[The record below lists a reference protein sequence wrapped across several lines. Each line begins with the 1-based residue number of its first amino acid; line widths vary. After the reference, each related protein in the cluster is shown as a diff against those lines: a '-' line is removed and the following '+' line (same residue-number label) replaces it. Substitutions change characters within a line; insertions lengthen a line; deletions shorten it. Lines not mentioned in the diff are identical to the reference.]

1 VAFFDAADWYWMAT
15 ADTLARAY
23 LVLHGVPRPEC
34 NVDIVDQN
42 GWIARADMCWRVQR
56 VIVD

>member
-1 VAFFDAADWYWMAT
+1 MAT